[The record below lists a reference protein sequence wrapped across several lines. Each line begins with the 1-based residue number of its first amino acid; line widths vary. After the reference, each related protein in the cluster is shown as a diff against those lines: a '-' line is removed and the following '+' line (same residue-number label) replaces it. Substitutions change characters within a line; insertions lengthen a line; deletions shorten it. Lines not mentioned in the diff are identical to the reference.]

1 MFVRNAWY
9 VAAWDHEVPDDKLFA
24 RTVLG
29 EPVLMYRTADR
40 KVVALADRCCHR
52 HAPLSMGRKEGD
64 CVRCMYH
71 GLKYN
76 QQGRCVEIPGQN
88 AIPASLQ
95 LKTYPVVESARWI
108 FIWMG
113 TPNEADLTLIPDVS
127 ALRHPEWRLKPGYL
141 HYQANYLV
149 ISDNLLD
156 FSHLSYVH
164 ERTLGGTSAIAEIRP
179 NVARLPLGVKVTR
192 RVNGTVPAPDHLR
205 FAKFTGLVDRYW
217 IYEYLVPGILLM
229 DSGVESSDTM
239 DPGAISLKFRSCQA
253 LTPESE
259 NSTHYF
265 FMQAHAFALDDESIT
280 ATLYQSVVSAFH
292 EDKRMI
298 EAQQRLIDSGP
309 ADEMV
314 ILPFDSALVQF
325 RRVIDG
331 LIADETASRMC
342 L

>member
-1 MFVRNAWY
+1 
-9 VAAWDHEVPDDKLFA
+9 
-24 RTVLG
+24 
-29 EPVLMYRTADR
+29 
-40 KVVALADRCCHR
+40 
-52 HAPLSMGRKEGD
+52 
-64 CVRCMYH
+64 
-71 GLKYN
+71 
-76 QQGRCVEIPGQN
+76 
-88 AIPASLQ
+88 
-95 LKTYPVVESARWI
+95 
-108 FIWMG
+108 
-113 TPNEADLTLIPDVS
+113 
-127 ALRHPEWRLKPGYL
+127 
-141 HYQANYLV
+141 
-149 ISDNLLD
+149 
-156 FSHLSYVH
+156 
-164 ERTLGGTSAIAEIRP
+164 
-179 NVARLPLGVKVTR
+179 
-192 RVNGTVPAPDHLR
+192 VPAPDHLR

-265 FMQAHAFALDDESIT
+265 FMQAHAFALNDESIT